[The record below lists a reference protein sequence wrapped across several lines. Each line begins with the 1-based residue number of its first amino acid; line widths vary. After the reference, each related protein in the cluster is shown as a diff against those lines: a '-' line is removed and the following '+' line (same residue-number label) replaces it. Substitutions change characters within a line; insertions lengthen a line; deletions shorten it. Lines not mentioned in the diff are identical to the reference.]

1 MLEAYLDRLP
11 YLAAVALVAIGL
23 GVLVG
28 ERGRLKKVLGINVFQ
43 TGILLFLVAAAY
55 RTGGRAPLARPA
67 TADAPS
73 VNPLP
78 HVLVLTAIVV
88 GVSLTAL
95 ALALVIRVRR
105 EETMAEEGV
114 GEETM
119 GEGGESV

>member
-1 MLEAYLDRLP
+1 MLEAYLARLP

-28 ERGRLKKVLGINVFQ
+28 EPSRLKKVVGVNVFQ
-43 TGILLFLVAAAY
+43 TGVLLLLVASAY
-55 RTGGRAPLARPA
+55 RTGGRPPLARPGS
-67 TADAPS
+67 ADLPS

-95 ALALVIRVRR
+95 ALALVIRVRW
-105 EETMAEEGV
+105 EETSP
-114 GEETM
+114 
-119 GEGGESV
+119 GGRA